1 MTAATDRFTELMQ
14 DLGSPDALRA
24 QAAEGPAPRERPRVN
39 AHVHLPPNFSA
50 FETTQQ
56 AVELADAQDV
66 RILGASNYYDYSVY
80 GELAALASERGI
92 FPIFGLEIISLVDEL
107 VQAGVKIN
115 DPGNPGKYYFCGK
128 GITRFAP
135 MTEEARGLLQV
146 IRDNDSARM
155 ALVAG
160 RLAAVFAGA
169 GLETGLDAEVVKDR
183 VVARHGSPR
192 ETVYLQERH
201 VAQAFQEVLFERVP
215 EGNRAA
221 FLHRIYAVP
230 PKAEPVDAV
239 GTQNEIR
246 SQLMKSGKPA
256 YVPETF
262 VDFDHA
268 CRLIL
273 ALGGIPCYPTL
284 ADGTA
289 PLTEYEASPEG
300 LIADLQA
307 RKVVCAEFIPNRNTP
322 EVLSRYVHAMR
333 RAGLFVTAGTE
344 HNTLDLLP
352 IAPTCLNGQPIP
364 EDVQEI
370 FWEGA
375 CVLIAHQYLTQTDQ
389 PGFVDGAGTPNPAY
403 PSADARIEAYRAL
416 GAAVFARYTERG
428 REHERQHLS

>member
-1 MTAATDRFTELMQ
+1 MTATLNNFAERMSQ
-14 DLGSPDALRA
+14 LGSPDALRA
-24 QAAEGPAPRERPRVN
+24 QAGEGRTPAVRPRLN

-50 FETTQQ
+50 FETTRQ

-66 RILGASNYYDYSVY
+66 RVLGASNYYDYSVY
-80 GELAALASERGI
+80 GELAALATARGI
-92 FPIFGLEIISLVDEL
+92 FPIFGLEIIALVNDL
-107 VQAGVKIN
+107 VQAGVKVN

-135 MTEEARGLLQV
+135 MTGEARGLLQV

-155 ALVAG
+155 ALVADK
-160 RLAAVFAGA
+160 LAAVFAAG
-169 GLETGLDAEVVKDR
+169 GLETGLDAEAVKDR
-183 VVARHGSPR
+183 IVARHGSPR

-201 VAQAFQEVLFERVP
+201 VAQAFQEVLFERVA
-215 EGNRAA
+215 EDERVA
-221 FLHRIYAVP
+221 FLGRVYGVP
-230 PKAEPVDAV
+230 PKAKPNDAV

-246 SQLMKSGKPA
+246 SQLLKSGKPA

-268 CRLIL
+268 YRLVL

-284 ADGTA
+284 ADGAA
-289 PLTEYEASPEG
+289 PLTGYEASPDS

-307 RKVVCAEFIPNRNTP
+307 RGIAGAEFIPNRNTP

-352 IAPTCLNGQPIP
+352 IAPTCLDGRPIP

-375 CVLIAHQYLTQTDQ
+375 CVLVAHQYLTLLGQ
-389 PGFVDGAGTPNPAY
+389 PGFVDGEGMPDPAS
-403 PSADARIEAYRAL
+403 PSADARIAAYYAL
-416 GAAVFARYTERG
+416 GAAVLARFEEVTG
-428 REHERQHLS
+428 AS